1 MTACRSH
8 RAAATP
14 TSDAVERRTV
24 DDGAAGKSVRSV
36 TTARRQN
43 ETRSDHPN
51 HAKQPGAVMKCPRCD
66 GLLDER
72 ERQGVTVDV
81 CPGCRGVWLD
91 RGELEKMLAFAKR
104 ELEEERA
111 YYNAAPPVAPAG
123 RDYDREPPSSD
134 DRRRARHAQGQH
146 PNDPRYGYRKKGWL
160 ENLGD
165 IFD

>member
-1 MTACRSH
+1 M
-8 RAAATP
+8 
-14 TSDAVERRTV
+14 
-24 DDGAAGKSVRSV
+24 
-36 TTARRQN
+36 
-43 ETRSDHPN
+43 
-51 HAKQPGAVMKCPRCD
+51 
-66 GLLDER
+66 LDER

-91 RGELEKMLAFAKR
+91 RGELEKLLAHAKR

-111 YYNAAPPVAPAG
+111 YYNAPPRDYPPSPPAAPRDHPPPP

-134 DRRRARHAQGQH
+134 DRRRGRPAHHHSG
-146 PNDPRYGYRKKGWL
+146 DPRYGYKKKSWL

>member
-1 MTACRSH
+1 
-8 RAAATP
+8 
-14 TSDAVERRTV
+14 
-24 DDGAAGKSVRSV
+24 
-36 TTARRQN
+36 
-43 ETRSDHPN
+43 
-51 HAKQPGAVMKCPRCD
+51 MKCPRCD

-134 DRRRARHAQGQH
+134 DRRRRAHAQH
-146 PNDPRYGYRKKGWL
+146 SSDPRHGYRKKSWL